1 MLADIVHEL
10 FGLCWVDCGP
20 MLHEA
25 NNLMPLREFKVLLK
39 VIVIIK
45 AFNAQTEWFD
55 PDVPEPTGP
64 LQASLKRGAFMCEQP
79 FCTKIVLRCVFEKLV
94 MTVEL
99 SLEHKNLVV
108 LGGSHYIHPLDLNCL
123 RWLVLR
129 TLLY

>member
-64 LQASLKRGAFMCEQP
+64 LQASLKRGAVMCDQP

-99 SLEHKNLVV
+99 SLEHKNLFV

>member
-1 MLADIVHEL
+1 MFADIVYKL
-10 FGLCWVDCGP
+10 FGLCRIDSGP
-20 MLHEA
+20 MLHKA
-25 NNLMPLREFKVLLK
+25 NNLMPVREFEVLLK

-45 AFNAQTEWFD
+45 AFNAQTKWFD

-79 FCTKIVLRCVFEKLV
+79 LCTKVVLRCVFEKLV
-94 MTVEL
+94 VTFGL

-108 LGGSHYIHPLDLNCL
+108 LGGPHYIHPLDLDCL
-123 RWLVLR
+123 RWLGLR

>member
-1 MLADIVHEL
+1 MLANIVYEL

-45 AFNAQTEWFD
+45 AFNTQTKWFD
-55 PDVPEPTGP
+55 LYVPEPTCS

-79 FCTKIVLRCVFEKLV
+79 FCPKIVLRCVFEKLV

>member
-1 MLADIVHEL
+1 MLANIVYEL

-45 AFNAQTEWFD
+45 AFNAQTKWFD
-55 PDVPEPTGP
+55 LDVPEPTCS
-64 LQASLKRGAFMCEQP
+64 LQASLKRGAFKCEQP
-79 FCTKIVLRCVFEKLV
+79 FCPKIVLRCVFEKLV